1 MKITQYNKCI
11 DIFYDSRCDICSSFI
26 KWLRQQPCS
35 CNVNY
40 VSYQSGRG
48 EEWFQSMAMGELERQ
63 LVVRNDSGGMYR
75 GAAAWVQ
82 CMLVCLSY
90 ADLAERLSS
99 PLLMPVAQKACH
111 LAACNE
117 RTLREIFSVQND
129 EEVLAELKGAFLPS
143 CQVDEM
149 NEEVTIIARIPDGII

>member
-11 DIFYDSRCDICSSFI
+11 DIFYDSRCGVCSSFI
-26 KWLRQQPCS
+26 KWLHQQPCS

-117 RTLREIFSVQND
+117 RALREIFSVQND
-129 EEVLAELKGAFLPS
+129 EEVLAELEGAFLPS

>member
-40 VSYQSGRG
+40 VSYQSARA
-48 EEWFQSMAMGELERQ
+48 EEWFQSMAVGEFERQ

-111 LAACNE
+111 LVACNE

-129 EEVLAELKGAFLPS
+129 EEVLAELEGAFLPS

-149 NEEVTIIARIPDGII
+149 NEEVTIMAGIPDGII

>member
-40 VSYQSGRG
+40 VSYQSARA
-48 EEWFQSMAMGELERQ
+48 EEWFQSMAVGEFERQ

-82 CMLVCLSY
+82 CMLACLSY
-90 ADLAERLSS
+90 TDLGERLSS
-99 PLLMPVAQKACH
+99 PLLMTVAQKACH

-117 RTLREIFSVQND
+117 RALIEILSLQND
-129 EEVLAELKGAFLPS
+129 EDVLAELEGAFLPN

-149 NEEVTIIARIPDGII
+149 DEMVTIVAGIPDGII

>member
-35 CNVNY
+35 CNVNF
-40 VSYQSGRG
+40 VSYQSGRA
-48 EEWFQSMAMGELERQ
+48 EEWFQSMAIGELERQ

-82 CMLVCLSY
+82 CMLACLSY
-90 ADLAERLSS
+90 ADLGERLSS
-99 PLLMPVAQKACH
+99 PLLMPVAQKVCH
-111 LAACNE
+111 LAAYNE
-117 RTLREIFSVQND
+117 RSLREIFSLQSD
-129 EEVLAELKGAFLPS
+129 EEILAELGRASLPK

-149 NEEVTIIARIPDGII
+149 NEMLTIVAGIPDGII

>member
-1 MKITQYNKCI
+1 
-11 DIFYDSRCDICSSFI
+11 
-26 KWLRQQPCS
+26 
-35 CNVNY
+35 

-82 CMLVCLSY
+82 CMLACLSY
-90 ADLAERLSS
+90 TDLGERLSS

-117 RTLREIFSVQND
+117 RALREIFSVQND
-129 EEVLAELKGAFLPS
+129 EEVLAELEGAFLPS

>member
-11 DIFYDSRCDICSSFI
+11 DIFYDSRCGVCSSFI
-26 KWLRQQPCS
+26 KWLHQQPCS

-90 ADLAERLSS
+90 ADLGERLSS
-99 PLLMPVAQKACH
+99 PLLMLVAQKACH

-117 RTLREIFSVQND
+117 RALREIFSVQND
-129 EEVLAELKGAFLPS
+129 EEVLAELEGAFLPS

>member
-11 DIFYDSRCDICSSFI
+11 DIFYDSRCGVCSSFI
-26 KWLRQQPCS
+26 KWLHQQPCS

-82 CMLVCLSY
+82 CMLACLSY
-90 ADLAERLSS
+90 TDLGERLSS

-117 RTLREIFSVQND
+117 RALREIFSVQND
-129 EEVLAELKGAFLPS
+129 EEVLAELEGAFLPS

>member
-11 DIFYDSRCDICSSFI
+11 DIFYDSRCGVCSSFI
-26 KWLRQQPCS
+26 KWLHQQPCS

-129 EEVLAELKGAFLPS
+129 EEVLAELEGAFLPS

-149 NEEVTIIARIPDGII
+149 NEEVTIMAGIPDGII